1 MGYSSSGEVSLSI
14 ISKAKKELILLAGTI
29 FIVLLGELLIF
40 NRAAMLDRFSRLRE
54 RRYTVHDGVLYQ
66 MNLRAGKLVV
76 QGPHPS
82 ITFKNIDL
90 PVDRISVT
98 CKNSIEH
105 EWGQVFFRAANEDFT
120 LANSIS
126 YDTSTNTNTRII
138 DLPDVQ
144 LVSDLRFD
152 LTHSENDVVLCKEFV
167 INPLVRFDVRFRRV
181 VVYMAF
187 VLLAAFEVIKKLS
200 SKNEN
205 LEDLFPFLSF
215 QRLATPLLAVCLVFP
230 DVVFLGASL
239 RITDQV
245 YGNHRNFPPIS
256 FYPRHSHHIWNAG
269 MSDYFGALFQS
280 EPMMEFMAR
289 SLREGESPYWNPYS
303 AAGSLGPETLVDNKF
318 SVFTLTYAFL
328 GGGQKIYNSLLLV
341 LYFQAAY
348 FTYGLIREKLQLSF
362 LASLAGTFFFLLNGF
377 AVANVGSIPIV
388 ENLRSTDTVSAYS
401 DRGFIPLSWAM
412 IPSVFSSSHFFESH
426 QAMEQA
432 AVDYAGQ
439 TKGSN
444 RVYHF
449 GTTALLLATCSISVK
464 RRKFSLLA
472 LVCTLAILIGF
483 GRVFGVPGISSL
495 ISKIPV
501 ISYMIADRYW
511 WPVMQIP
518 LIFSVALGVDNWQKR
533 SAIPGLPFILLALL
547 VGSLIAVGI
556 SYGLREPNV
565 WYKSWS
571 ISLLLATAVV
581 VSLAATAS
589 AYTSRAGLRN
599 YIVSALVILAFV
611 EMTMD
616 SKTLRYASED
626 LFANPPTE
634 ITFLQ
639 QRIGLYRTLTI
650 GVSHGL
656 WHELGS
662 AFSIQEVT
670 AINLGTLSNYM
681 DYFHAMVSLEPSQ
694 RRGYNYYPSLATM
707 QDTPDRNT
715 IHWTAIDLLGIKYII
730 TPRNFSQYR
739 QAFLDQDLIP
749 ALETKTAYVYQ
760 NPRVF
765 PRAFTIDQD
774 SLPQDEAISLPP
786 DALSRLHA
794 ATITLYR
801 NNDVVLNGTVTK
813 PSLVVL
819 TDNWHSNWTA
829 FVNEEPTEILPVYG
843 TFRGVPVLAGTYEV
857 RFHYQP
863 RTLKAAIFT
872 SGLIIVL
879 LVYLLLDFRRI
890 DRFLTTRF
898 APRRL

>member
-1 MGYSSSGEVSLSI
+1 MLLGY
-14 ISKAKKELILLAGTI
+14 ILL
-29 FIVLLGELLIF
+29 
-40 NRAAMLDRFSRLRE
+40 
-54 RRYTVHDGVLYQ
+54 RYRQ
-66 MNLRAGKLVV
+66 EQRNLRWLLRVLIVHAACVLA
-76 QGPHPS
+76 S
-82 ITFKNIDL
+82 IL
-90 PVDRISVT
+90 
-98 CKNSIEH
+98 
-105 EWGQVFFRAANEDFT
+105 
-120 LANSIS
+120 
-126 YDTSTNTNTRII
+126 
-138 DLPDVQ
+138 
-144 LVSDLRFD
+144 
-152 LTHSENDVVLCKEFV
+152 
-167 INPLVRFDVRFRRV
+167 
-181 VVYMAF
+181 
-187 VLLAAFEVIKKLS
+187 LLA
-200 SKNEN
+200 
-205 LEDLFPFLSF
+205 
-215 QRLATPLLAVCLVFP
+215 
-230 DVVFLGASL
+230 
-239 RITDQV
+239 
-245 YGNHRNFPPIS
+245 
-256 FYPRHSHHIWNAG
+256 
-269 MSDYFGALFQS
+269 
-280 EPMMEFMAR
+280 
-289 SLREGESPYWNPYS
+289 
-303 AAGSLGPETLVDNKF
+303 
-318 SVFTLTYAFL
+318 
-328 GGGQKIYNSLLLV
+328 
-341 LYFQAAY
+341 
-348 FTYGLIREKLQLSF
+348 FTYF
-362 LASLAGTFFFLLNGF
+362 
-377 AVANVGSIPIV
+377 PIV
-388 ENLRSTDTVSAYS
+388 ENLRSTDTVSTYS
-401 DRGFIPLSWAM
+401 ERGFIPLSWAM
-412 IPSVFSSSHFFESH
+412 IPSVFSPSHFFESY

-439 TKGSN
+439 TKRSN

-464 RRKFSLLA
+464 RRKFSRLA

-518 LIFSVALGVDNWQKR
+518 LIFLVALGVNNLQNR

-556 SYGLREPNV
+556 TYGLREPNV
-565 WYKSWS
+565 WYKGWS
-571 ISLLLATAVV
+571 ISLLLVTAVV
-581 VSLAATAS
+581 VSLAVTLS
-589 AYTSRAGLRN
+589 AYTSRARLRN
-599 YIVSALVILAFV
+599 HIVSALVILTFV
-611 EMTMD
+611 EMTVD
-616 SKTLRYASED
+616 TKTLRYASED

-634 ITFLQ
+634 ITFLK

-670 AINLGTLSNYM
+670 SINLGTLSNYM
-681 DYFHAMVSLEPSQ
+681 GYFHAMVSLEPSQ

-749 ALETKTAYVYQ
+749 VLETKTAYVYQ
-760 NPRVF
+760 NPHVF

-774 SLPQDEAISLPP
+774 SLPKDEAISLPP

-813 PSLVVL
+813 PSLLVL

-829 FVNEEPTEILPVYG
+829 FVNDQPTEILPVYG
-843 TFRGVPVLAGTYEV
+843 TFRGVPVPAGPYEV

-872 SGLIIVL
+872 SGLIIVI
-879 LVYLLLDFRRI
+879 LVYLLLDYRRI
-890 DRFLTTRF
+890 DRFLTTHF
-898 APRRL
+898 ATRQL